1 MYFLRYACFAN
12 AHIRQVCSAL
22 QNFASLENPL
32 IIRFFCAPNNVFS
45 ALRLFCKCSH
55 TPSMLRFAKLRK
67 P

>member
-32 IIRFFCAPNNVFS
+32 IIRFFVGGRFLTFS
-45 ALRLFCKCSH
+45 CTYAV
-55 TPSMLRFAKLRK
+55 TPC
-67 P
+67 